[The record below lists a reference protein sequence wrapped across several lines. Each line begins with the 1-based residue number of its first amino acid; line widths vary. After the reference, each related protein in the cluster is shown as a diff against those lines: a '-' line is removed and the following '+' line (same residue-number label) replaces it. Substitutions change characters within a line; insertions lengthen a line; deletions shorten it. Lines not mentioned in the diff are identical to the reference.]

1 MNVLCANSPAFRR
14 SAHRRSLAL
23 RQAGLTL
30 LELMISLTL
39 GLLLVA
45 GIGTIYV
52 GSNQTYRVQE
62 ENARI
67 QESGRYA
74 LEVIGRNIRQAGADA
89 PISYTPTAL
98 TLDCLPTTTPA
109 CVAINGTD
117 NSTNGTAFD
126 TLTTQLY
133 ANPDEFNPTPNQWGI
148 RDCTGGF
155 VQQGTLVTNAFAMN
169 GTDLRCTGS
178 VGGAAP
184 LISNVEDFQVL
195 YGIDTDNNQ
204 AANQYSA
211 VPPANLNL
219 VVSVRV
225 CVLVFSAAQGI
236 TTGRQTY
243 LNCGGA
249 LGTLTGA
256 NAFTQAA
263 AGDSRLHRA
272 FVATFNLRNRVNN
285 LP

>member
-1 MNVLCANSPAFRR
+1 MTCARSYPNIFTQAESMNFSV
-14 SAHRRSLAL
+14 

-30 LELMISLTL
+30 LELLISLGL
-39 GLLLVA
+39 GLLLLT

-74 LEVIGRNIRQAGADA
+74 LEVIGREIRQAGADA
-89 PISYTPTAL
+89 PMSSTPTVV
-98 TLDCLPTTTPA
+98 TQDCLPTNTPP
-109 CVAINGTD
+109 CTAISGTD
-117 NSTNGTAFD
+117 NAANGTAFD
-126 TLTTQLY
+126 TLAIQLY
-133 ANPDEFNPTPNQWGI
+133 ANPDENNAGVWGM
-148 RDCTGGF
+148 RDCAGGF
-155 VQQGTLVTNAFAMN
+155 AAQGTLVTNTFAIN

-178 VGGAAP
+178 VAGAAP
-184 LISNVEDFQVL
+184 LISNVGDFQVL

-204 AANQYSA
+204 SANQYTA
-211 VPPANLNL
+211 TPANLNQ

-225 CVLVFSAAQGI
+225 CVLIFSGAQGI
-236 TTGRQTY
+236 TTSRQTF

-263 AGDSRLHRA
+263 VGDSRLRRT
-272 FVATFNLRNRVNN
+272 FVATFNMRNRVNN

>member
-1 MNVLCANSPAFRR
+1 MNFSV
-14 SAHRRSLAL
+14 
-23 RQAGLTL
+23 RQAGMTL
-30 LELMISLTL
+30 LELMISLAL
-39 GLLLVA
+39 GLLLLT

-74 LEVIGRNIRQAGADA
+74 LEVIGREIRQAGADA
-89 PISYTPTAL
+89 PMNYSTIAVPLMCETASTPPCIT
-98 TLDCLPTTTPA
+98 
-109 CVAINGTD
+109 INGTD
-117 NSTNGTAFD
+117 NATNGTAFD

-133 ANPDEFNPTPNQWGI
+133 ANLDENNAGVRGI
-148 RDCTGGF
+148 RDCSGGF
-155 VQQGTLVTNAFAMN
+155 AVQGTLVTNTFAIN

-178 VGGAAP
+178 VAGAAP

-204 AANQYSA
+204 SANQYTA
-211 VPPANLNL
+211 APANLNQ

-225 CVLVFSAAQGI
+225 CVLLFSAAQGI
-236 TTGRQTY
+236 TTARQTY

-263 AGDSRLHRA
+263 VGDSRLRRT
-272 FVATFNLRNRVNN
+272 FIATYNLRNRINF

>member
-1 MNVLCANSPAFRR
+1 MAI
-14 SAHRRSLAL
+14 SLPRMPGYGFL
-23 RQAGLTL
+23 QSQAGFTL
-30 LELMISLTL
+30 LELLISLSL
-39 GLLLVA
+39 GMLLLT

-67 QESGRYA
+67 QENGRYA
-74 LEVIGRNIRQAGADA
+74 LEIIGRNIRQAGADA
-89 PISYTPTAL
+89 PMSAVPTAV
-98 TLDCLPTTTPA
+98 TLDCLPTNTPS
-109 CVAINGTD
+109 CTAIIGTD

-126 TLTTQLY
+126 TLAMQLY
-133 ANPDEFNPTPNQWGI
+133 ANPDESNGGARGI

-155 VQQGTLVTNAFAMN
+155 ATQGTLVTNTFAMN

-178 VGGAAP
+178 VGGVQP
-184 LISNVEDFQVL
+184 LISNVLDFQVL
-195 YGIDTDNNQ
+195 YGVDTDGNQ
-204 AANQYSA
+204 AANQYT
-211 VPPANLNL
+211 VTPANWNQ
-219 VVSVRV
+219 VVSVRA
-225 CVLVFSAAQGI
+225 CVLIVSAGQGI
-236 TTGRQTY
+236 TTGRQNF

-256 NAFTQAA
+256 NAFTLAPV
-263 AGDSRLHRA
+263 GDSRLRRT

>member
-89 PISYTPTAL
+89 PMSYTPTAL
-98 TLDCLPTTTPA
+98 TLDCLPPV

-133 ANPDEFNPTPNQWGI
+133 ANPDENNAGVLGI

-155 VQQGTLVTNAFAMN
+155 AAQGTLVTNAFAMN

-178 VGGAAP
+178 VGGTPQP

-195 YGIDTDNNQ
+195 YGIDTDNDQ

>member
-1 MNVLCANSPAFRR
+1 MNVLCANSPAFHRR
-14 SAHRRSLAL
+14 AHRRSLPP

-30 LELMISLTL
+30 LELMISMTL

-89 PISYTPTAL
+89 PLSYTPTAL
-98 TLDCLPTTTPA
+98 TLDCLPTNTPA
-109 CVAINGTD
+109 CIAISGTD
-117 NSTNGTAFD
+117 NAINGTAFD
-126 TLTTQLY
+126 TLASQLY
-133 ANPDEFNPTPNQWGI
+133 ANPDENNAGVLGI
-148 RDCTGGF
+148 RDCSGGF
-155 VQQGTLVTNAFAMN
+155 AAQGTLVTNTFAIN

-204 AANQYSA
+204 AANQYTTA
-211 VPPANLNL
+211 PANLNQ

-225 CVLVFSAAQGI
+225 CVLIFSAAQGI
-236 TTGRQTY
+236 TTARQTY

-263 AGDSRLHRA
+263 VGDSRLRRA